1 MKKHDILT
9 QTESA
14 LSGLPQTAEPV
25 VGGRAYKLRLL
36 SRAEE
41 TRARGVI
48 TSENLLTAF
57 ADSNV
62 PQLGYAVVSIDGV
75 PQDQLFE
82 PDTDEEK
89 SDYAADPVHWR
100 ALQTMQWLSQ
110 RPTIVVEQLWLAYLQ
125 LKDKAAKSMKDMED
139 FSKRTPSGD

>member
-14 LSGLPQTAEPV
+14 LSGLPQTADV
-25 VGGRAYKLRLL
+25 VCGGRTYKLRLL

-41 TRARGVI
+41 TRARSVI

-62 PQLGYAVVSIDGV
+62 PQLGYAVVSLDEV
-75 PQDQLFE
+75 SQDQLFQ

-89 SDYAADPVHWR
+89 SDFEADPVHWR
-100 ALQTMQWLSQ
+100 AIQMMQWLSA
-110 RPTIVVEQLWLAYLQ
+110 RPTVVVEQLWLAYLQ
-125 LKDKAAKSMKDMED
+125 LKDKAAKSMRDMED
-139 FSKRTPSGD
+139 FSKRTPSGA